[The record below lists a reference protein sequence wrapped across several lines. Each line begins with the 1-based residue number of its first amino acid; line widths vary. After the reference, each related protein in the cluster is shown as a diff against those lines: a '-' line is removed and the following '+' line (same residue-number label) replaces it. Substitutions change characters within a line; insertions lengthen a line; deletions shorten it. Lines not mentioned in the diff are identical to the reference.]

1 MITVTIQVKPYLA
14 AYLQSAYAHCTIEGS
29 IRFTKNQNLYSC
41 LLQLTTPRPKG
52 VSWRDQGNIT
62 FSLPCPSVG
71 KDPRTYNY
79 LGEEAVKILEQEINY
94 EMRMDYYR
102 FLRRNKFKNGM
113 MFKGYGVVSGRAR
126 NDGTYTGRDVAEE
139 LFFVGKEGGKKIEL
153 YFLNTAENIITHTT
167 YTISFSNFVK

>member
-1 MITVTIQVKPYLA
+1 MITVTIFVKPYLA
-14 AYLQSAYAHCTIEGS
+14 AYLQSAYAHCTIEGA

-113 MFKGYGVVSGRAR
+113 MFTKATELYLEDHGMMELI
-126 NDGTYTGRDVAEE
+126 DVTEE
-139 LFFVGKEGGKKIEL
+139 LFFVGEEGGKKIEL
-153 YFLNTAENIITHTT
+153 YFLYATENIITHTT

>member
-71 KDPRTYNY
+71 KGSTN
-79 LGEEAVKILEQEINY
+79 LQL
-94 EMRMDYYR
+94 
-102 FLRRNKFKNGM
+102 FRRRSRENP
-113 MFKGYGVVSGRAR
+113 
-126 NDGTYTGRDVAEE
+126 GTGNQ
-139 LFFVGKEGGKKIEL
+139 L
-153 YFLNTAENIITHTT
+153 
-167 YTISFSNFVK
+167 

>member
-14 AYLQSAYAHCTIEGS
+14 AYLQSAYAHCTIEGA

-113 MFKGYGVVSGRAR
+113 MFTRA
-126 NDGTYTGRDVAEE
+126 TELCLEE
-139 LFFVGKEGGKKIEL
+139 HGMTEL
-153 YFLNTAENIITHTT
+153 IPEETLLKSYFLW
-167 YTISFSNFVK
+167 VKKVERKQGCSKEFCRNMG